1 MRDIPFFTTQCG
13 IASLTL
19 SQIPYTGDSYIR
31 IQSASDGAALL
42 RECADFC
49 RAAGGEN
56 VYATGHPVAA
66 EYPLH
71 TEIWKMRI
79 QRNQIPLTAADLRLL
94 DEQSVDLWRD
104 IYNEKMRTIPNASVM
119 TRTDAEKMQQ
129 SNSAYFVYSGDE
141 LLGIGAIAENEI
153 RVVAAVVPGS
163 GVALVAAL
171 NTVLSG
177 DYAFVEVA
185 SENHA
190 AIKLYQRM
198 GFTRD
203 AVISQWYKII

>member
-31 IQSASDGAALL
+31 IQSASDGGILL

-49 RAAGGEN
+49 RAVGAEN
-56 VYATGHPVAA
+56 VYATGHPAAA
-66 EYPLH
+66 EYTLH
-71 TEIWKMRI
+71 TEIWKMSILRSK
-79 QRNQIPLTAADLRLL
+79 IPHTDAALHLL
-94 DEQSVDLWRD
+94 DEQSADLWRD
-104 IYNEKMRTIPNASVM
+104 IYNEKMRTVPNAAVM
-119 TRTDAEKMQQ
+119 TRSDAKKMLQ
-129 SNSAYFVYSGDE
+129 SGSAYFVYSGDE
-141 LLGIGAIAENEI
+141 LLGIGTVAEDEI
-153 RVVAAVVPGS
+153 RVVAAVVPRS
-163 GVALVAAL
+163 GTVLVAAL
-171 NTVLSG
+171 NTALTG
-177 DYAFVEVA
+177 DRAWVEVA

-190 AIKLYQRM
+190 AINLYRRM